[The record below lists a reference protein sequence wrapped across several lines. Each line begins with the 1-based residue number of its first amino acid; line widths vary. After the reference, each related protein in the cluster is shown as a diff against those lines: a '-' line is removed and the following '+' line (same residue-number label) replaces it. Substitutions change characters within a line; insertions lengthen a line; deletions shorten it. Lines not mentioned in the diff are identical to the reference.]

1 MVKGTKVKIHAPFM
15 NIPIGHNGK
24 DVKVLM
30 DRNFMN
36 DITDYI
42 QAKKLKLTN
51 CKVRQSNII
60 LEFVDKF
67 NATKFALGYTEIYH
81 GNKKPKI
88 F

>member
-1 MVKGTKVKIHAPFM
+1 MVKNTKVKIHAPFM

-42 QAKKLKLTN
+42 QAKK
-51 CKVRQSNII
+51 
-60 LEFVDKF
+60 
-67 NATKFALGYTEIYH
+67 
-81 GNKKPKI
+81 
-88 F
+88 